1 MPTDA
6 RLEETDS
13 PGALQHTPAPESDTS
28 TDLVALFLDG
38 KPSAATRR
46 AYAADLRDFFGGEP
60 KPNQVKSFLGLPV
73 PMLSLRL
80 FTYKA
85 ELLGRGVSEATV
97 NRRLSTVRSLLQF
110 AFRLGLA
117 TSDGRG
123 LVDSEPVTSTRQPE
137 CLSPK
142 LLKRLQGVP
151 GTKAIR
157 GLRDTAILRLLCE
170 NALRRAEL
178 CALDVADFSLGERC
192 MMLPGKG
199 RHARERVPLSRQT
212 AEVIAAY
219 LTAAGSEDEP
229 AAPLFR
235 NFDHRPEISG
245 GRLTPDGLYFLVR
258 EYGREVGVE
267 GLTPQQ
273 LRRSAI
279 TAVIDAPGG
288 DLRRVLRLSDL
299 KQRLE
304 SGHAATAAGT
314 GLQTTSP
321 TADE

>member
-1 MPTDA
+1 MHTETQLAATDPPTA
-6 RLEETDS
+6 S
-13 PGALQHTPAPESDTS
+13 PHPPLPSTS
-28 TDLVALFLDG
+28 TDLVALFLAG
-38 KPSAATRR
+38 KQSAATRR

-60 KPNQVKSFLGLPV
+60 KPNQVTAFLALPV

-110 AFRLGLA
+110 AYRLGLA

-123 LVDSEPVTSTRQPE
+123 LVDSEPVSSSRQPE

-142 LLKRLQGVP
+142 VMKRLQAVP
-151 GTKAIR
+151 GTKTLR
-157 GLRDTAILRLLCE
+157 GQRDTAILRLLCE

-178 CALDVADFSLGERC
+178 CALNVADFSLMDRSLI
-192 MMLPGKG
+192 LPGKG
-199 RHARERVPLSRQT
+199 RHGSEERIPLSRAT
-212 AEVIAAY
+212 AEVISAY
-219 LTAAGSEDEP
+219 LNGAGSAGDPE
-229 AAPLFR
+229 APLFR
-235 NFDHRPEISG
+235 NFDHRPDVCG

-279 TAVIDAPGG
+279 TATLDTPGG

-299 KQRLE
+299 KQRLDP
-304 SGHAATAAGT
+304 GRQA
-314 GLQTTSP
+314 P
-321 TADE
+321 TAGDVYRTASPAANE